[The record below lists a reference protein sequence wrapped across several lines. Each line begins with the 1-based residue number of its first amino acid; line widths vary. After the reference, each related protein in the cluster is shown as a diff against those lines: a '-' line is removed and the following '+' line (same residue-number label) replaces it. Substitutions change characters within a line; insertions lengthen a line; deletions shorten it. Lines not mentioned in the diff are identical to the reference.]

1 MAHTFICKIMYM
13 NWVYEKK
20 ILELQAFTNIQIHRN
35 NLELSQGLGCQMM
48 SFFVL
53 FIPKTK
59 VIKIVYYN
67 EENQIK
73 QFLGLVK
80 NGIFIFT
87 KKTPKNKNKKPPRW
101 PSTYLLLGLSLLI
114 LYMKVKFCFSGS
126 FYWKHWNML
135 FRLRKKKY
143 VIGQQSP
150 CGK

>member
-1 MAHTFICKIMYM
+1 M
-13 NWVYEKK
+13 
-20 ILELQAFTNIQIHRN
+20 
-35 NLELSQGLGCQMM
+35 ELSQGLGCQMM

-87 KKTPKNKNKKPPRW
+87 KKTHQKTKIKNRLADPLH
-101 PSTYLLLGLSLLI
+101 TY
-114 LYMKVKFCFSGS
+114 C
-126 FYWKHWNML
+126 
-135 FRLRKKKY
+135 
-143 VIGQQSP
+143 
-150 CGK
+150 